1 MKKLDTLLLRSFI
14 GPFVVTFAIAIFVLL
29 MQILWVYL
37 DEIAGKGVG
46 FFLMM
51 ELIAYK
57 CVGLVPL
64 ALPLALLI
72 SSVMVLG
79 SLAEHYELTTFKTAG
94 VRLIRI
100 MLPLILVGAM
110 ATVVSYLCS
119 DYLIPVSNLQFGSR
133 MYDIQQKKPTLSLE
147 AGAFNED
154 FSNYAIRI
162 GSKDDDGRHIQDV
175 MIYDHA
181 QANSGRLDQI
191 VAEDGEMYGSP
202 DGDFFIMQLN
212 NGYQYGERGLGK
224 QGGGGGQGHPFIRTQ
239 FKTWSKVFDLS
250 EFNLRKTNQK
260 LFSTN
265 RSMMSSR
272 QLAAAIDSI
281 DIDIKER
288 EQILSNHL
296 TNYLTLLPRDTATYR
311 KLQVAEDVTSMEG
324 ADPNEE
330 TADDRAAAEENVI
343 DPAADTLIP
352 GKEAFVR
359 DQSVNYAEGDR
370 PDPETVK
377 KRKPLPPT
385 GELRREGTYDTVV
398 RPPTPS
404 VADLRRQAIANRAT
418 LDGNSGREQEELL
431 RRREEMLRSSELEIV
446 QQSLPPDV
454 TAAKEAHLAQQKEDA
469 LVRAATDWP
478 GLDTLMAG
486 LPEVA
491 RTRVYSRARSSAR
504 SIYGQAE
511 SAVRIMPGVQENRVK
526 HVYDMHMKYSMAVI
540 CIIFVFIGAPMGA
553 IVRKGGFGYPIL
565 ISIIFFVLFVILT
578 IFCRKLAESFV
589 VNGVIAGWLPCIIL
603 FPMGWYLTVRAMN
616 DSKLVSTDSLQ
627 QFLRRIFPRK
637 TSEDAPV

>member
-79 SLAEHYELTTFKTAG
+79 SMAEHYELTTFKTAG
-94 VRLIRI
+94 VRLIRV
-100 MLPLILVGAM
+100 MLPLIVVGM
-110 ATVVSYLCS
+110 LATTVSYLCS

-147 AGAFNED
+147 AGTFNED

-162 GSKDDDGRHIQDV
+162 GAKGDDGRHIEDV

-202 DGDFFIMQLN
+202 DGNFFIMQLN

-224 QGGGGGQGHPFIRTQ
+224 QGSGGGQGHPFIRTQ

-272 QLAAAIDSI
+272 QLAVAIDSI

-296 TNYLTLLPRDTATYR
+296 TNYLTLLPRDTITYR
-311 KLQVAEDVTSMEG
+311 KLQVADDVTSMENP
-324 ADPNEE
+324 DPNAE
-330 TADDRAAAEENVI
+330 TPDDDVAGENNAI

-352 GKEAFVR
+352 GTEVFER
-359 DQSVNYAEGDR
+359 DQSVNYAESDR
-370 PDPETVK
+370 PDPATTNQ
-377 KRKPLPPT
+377 RKIRPT
-385 GELRREGTYDTVV
+385 AGELRRELAYDTVV
-398 RPPTPS
+398 PPPAPS
-404 VADLRRQAIANRAT
+404 VADLRRRARQPIATIRNGNKKTSFVSRKPCCAAGNWRSCGNRFPPAYWPKRKPT
-418 LDGNSGREQEELL
+418 WPSKKRTPSSGPSLTGPVWTPSWPAYRTWPVPACTRGRG
-431 RRREEMLRSSELEIV
+431 RRRGPFTGRPNRPSASCRAWKKTGSS
-446 QQSLPPDV
+446 
-454 TAAKEAHLAQQKEDA
+454 TF
-469 LVRAATDWP
+469 T
-478 GLDTLMAG
+478 TC
-486 LPEVA
+486 
-491 RTRVYSRARSSAR
+491 T
-504 SIYGQAE
+504 
-511 SAVRIMPGVQENRVK
+511 
-526 HVYDMHMKYSMAVI
+526 
-540 CIIFVFIGAPMGA
+540 
-553 IVRKGGFGYPIL
+553 
-565 ISIIFFVLFVILT
+565 
-578 IFCRKLAESFV
+578 
-589 VNGVIAGWLPCIIL
+589 
-603 FPMGWYLTVRAMN
+603 
-616 DSKLVSTDSLQ
+616 
-627 QFLRRIFPRK
+627 
-637 TSEDAPV
+637 